1 MRHPDLAGACRRKV
15 ASRPNLL
22 PFLVP
27 VYIPTL
33 ASQLQGVVSSMP
45 SKAPPKNRPKS
56 VPSTSRE
63 LVPVG
68 PREVFRSKHHGR
80 ERDENGNKPLTARAL
95 ILRNGK
101 HGAMGTGEVVLA
113 TRMSGREKLD
123 LLAGTIPTDWR
134 VGCVVWLKQVST
146 EDLIKQAIAAP
157 FKLDVCLRIAD
168 SQLGGIHDS
177 APHVEPDSLTCRFRS
192 VFGRAERSP
201 RTRVLLPQNAGGN
214 RFAHQ
219 SGACKGPHQ

>member
-1 MRHPDLAGACRRKV
+1 MRYPDSAGGCRGTVVLRSNLPSFPRLRLHPRPRR
-15 ASRPNLL
+15 P
-22 PFLVP
+22 
-27 VYIPTL
+27 
-33 ASQLQGVVSSMP
+33 QGIVSTMP
-45 SKAPPKNRPKS
+45 PKAPPKNRQKS

-95 ILRNGK
+95 VLRHGK

-134 VGCVVWLKQVST
+134 VGCAVWLKQTST

-168 SQLGGIHDS
+168 SQLGGTYISSSHTG
-177 APHVEPDSLTCRFRS
+177 PHSSTHRS
-192 VFGRAERSP
+192 HSVLGRAERSP
-201 RTRVLLPQNAGGN
+201 RTRFLLPKDEGRS

-219 SGACKGPHQ
+219 SDTREDPYQ